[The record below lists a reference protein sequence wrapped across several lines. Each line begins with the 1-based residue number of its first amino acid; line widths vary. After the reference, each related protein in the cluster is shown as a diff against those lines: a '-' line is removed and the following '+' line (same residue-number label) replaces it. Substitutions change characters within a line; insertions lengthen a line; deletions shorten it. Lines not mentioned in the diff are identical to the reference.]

1 MLNLKDFGGGS
12 DASDPRKTATFETMN
27 GLNIFQRLYIAIFK
41 QEAKRKIYTK
51 ALSHL
56 EQPDLYPST
65 GAEGVHFKHFGL
77 LGDIIYAIPAMK
89 ALAGNNKIH
98 LHLQIDQPSL
108 YTKSMQHA
116 NKDKILTQKNVEMIA
131 PLLLSQQGFATCD
144 VLSDQKIDY
153 DLDEFRKYP
162 FDYNTNHICRWYF
175 HMYGITADLSKP
187 WLTVKADESMRN
199 EIVIA
204 RSFRYHAPGIS
215 YEFLKNYPNTTFVGT
230 KEEYAEL
237 QRSIPGLKH
246 KQVGNFLQ
254 LAELV
259 AGSKFFIG
267 NQSFPFALAE
277 ALKVPRALELC
288 FECPNVIPEGEN
300 AYDFVYQPQ
309 FEKVVSQL
317 NRL

>member
-1 MLNLKDFGGGS
+1 MHFRVFSWQNISGT
-12 DASDPRKTATFETMN
+12 PNFETMN

-41 QEAKRKIYTK
+41 QKARRNIYSK
-51 ALSHL
+51 SLSGL
-56 EQPDLYPST
+56 NQPNLYPKT
-65 GAEGVHFKHFGL
+65 DADAVHFKHFGL

-89 ALAGNNKIH
+89 ALAGAKKIH

-108 YTKSMQHA
+108 YKKSMQHA
-116 NKDKILTQKNVEMIA
+116 NKDKILSQKNVEMLA
-131 PLLLSQQGFATCD
+131 PLLLSQAGFATCD
-144 VLSDQKIDY
+144 VLTDQKIDF
-153 DLDEFRKYP
+153 DLDEFRKFP

-187 WLTVKADESMRN
+187 WLSVKADDTMRN
-199 EIVIA
+199 EVVIA
-204 RSFRYHAPGIS
+204 RSFRYHAPGIN
-215 YEFLKNYPNTTFVGT
+215 YDFLKNYPNTTFVGT
-230 KEEYAEL
+230 KEEFSDI
-237 QRSIPGLKH
+237 QKSIPGLKH
-246 KQVGNFLQ
+246 KQVRNFLE
-254 LAELV
+254 LAQV
-259 AGSKFFIG
+259 IAGSKFFIG

-317 NRL
+317 NAL